1 MPNQKL
7 RPQVS
12 LSLLAS
18 FEEHSLGIEQ
28 IETIF
33 ELTDSSQCDDLD
45 IKFVLDM
52 VSLSFE
58 AAVSVT
64 SELFD
69 LAIISIDWENID
81 LYANDNY
88 NMQKLCSIIICL
100 IQNLGKYDEDD
111 PKDALDYV
119 FVDPDALCRKF
130 VDECLAKIPGYHYVL
145 KNLKYIKSLGGDTE
159 KLADMFEQA
168 NYALPCNYQCDY
180 IDKIAIYGKERAD
193 NYEIQQN
200 EIITINKQWSPNKTN
215 QTNNIEIKP
224 VPTQSNEGKKRT
236 SSSKVTGAEILA
248 LIIAIACI
256 VTGSIVS
263 CHYIY
268 LGLIVSCILLFF
280 ASRSRKS
287 KSPYENLRSGKIT
300 VPITDPIIAQQDRNQ
315 IHGNFDPN
323 LINNKNN
330 DEIEISEG

>member
-1 MPNQKL
+1 MQKGEGRKDCEALLKTEDQDRLDEIILNTKTVYYMLLALPSGLFETDQFDELIEVIKKFLRYTNMPNQKL

-200 EIITINKQWSPNKTN
+200 EIITINKQ
-215 QTNNIEIKP
+215 
-224 VPTQSNEGKKRT
+224 
-236 SSSKVTGAEILA
+236 
-248 LIIAIACI
+248 
-256 VTGSIVS
+256 
-263 CHYIY
+263 
-268 LGLIVSCILLFF
+268 
-280 ASRSRKS
+280 
-287 KSPYENLRSGKIT
+287 
-300 VPITDPIIAQQDRNQ
+300 
-315 IHGNFDPN
+315 
-323 LINNKNN
+323 
-330 DEIEISEG
+330 